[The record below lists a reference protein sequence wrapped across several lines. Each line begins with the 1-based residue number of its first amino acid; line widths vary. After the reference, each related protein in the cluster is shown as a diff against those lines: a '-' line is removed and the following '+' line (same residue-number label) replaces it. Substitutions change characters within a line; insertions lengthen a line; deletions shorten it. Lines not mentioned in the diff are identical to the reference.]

1 MNTGMHTTRGTRGK
15 SAIVEYV
22 NGSSNIKIHHM
33 YTPASFFLG
42 RGLSFTLL
50 TSEWGVGPDL
60 QTTVYLQVELLTGL
74 PNPFTRTIDTC
85 NIDIYMYVVYILSM
99 LAPIMY
105 RMTASGCFYSSY
117 SWCSGSPSGAPSLV
131 VSMFS
136 VQKRLEIEYKGQPM
150 FRVVV
155 FLQIL
160 LL

>member
-1 MNTGMHTTRGTRGK
+1 MNTGMHTTRGTCGK

-117 SWCSGSPSGAPSLV
+117 SWCSGSPSGS
-131 VSMFS
+131 FS
-136 VQKRLEIEYKGQPM
+136 GGVDVFCTEEARDENIRGNQCLE
-150 FRVVV
+150 
-155 FLQIL
+155 
-160 LL
+160 